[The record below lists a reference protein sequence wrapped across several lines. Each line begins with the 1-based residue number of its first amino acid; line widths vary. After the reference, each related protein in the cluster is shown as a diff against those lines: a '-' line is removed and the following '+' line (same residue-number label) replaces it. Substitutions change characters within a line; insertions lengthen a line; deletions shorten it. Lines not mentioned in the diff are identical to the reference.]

1 KVGMAFAPTKTL
13 DTELACPLQNTPMG
27 NLPKRPIPSIG
38 TAFAK
43 SISIVGNR
51 HPQPFANP
59 TSPFAIANLC
69 PLRCQLPI
77 SPHKKRLRISSLS
90 VIIVYLFGTVPKY
103 VNYLIQTI

>member
-1 KVGMAFAPTKTL
+1 
-13 DTELACPLQNTPMG
+13 
-27 NLPKRPIPSIG
+27 IG

-77 SPHKKRLRISSLS
+77 SPHKKRLLISSPS